1 AKNDEKLTAILD
13 DALSSCQEISFMAI
27 DNEELSEKINGKYS
41 YVLRL
46 YSSLINGQKA
56 VVTLYKIRVFF
67 DIFVL
72 DRKTPDDFETKIYL
86 QIYTHG
92 TGKRKIAIKIIQDN
106 NYETVSDDLYS
117 FYLKDLKII
126 GDHFSISTLRRDC
139 TLVLIWDIEKQSQE
153 LSEFAKKDDP
163 KPLKQFCLVDVE
175 TESDLKYLPLTSKL
189 GLTIQTMIEKY
200 CEKIGAKS
208 KNAFKAKVAIKPPEE
223 SEKDLEEKEYISGP
237 IKIKISTEENFTSSF
252 LKLPGCVLIDVWC
265 SLDSKADMP
274 YNKMWKI
281 YSEANKSSF
290 SSTARKM
297 REVANYC
304 IIDALRCQEL
314 LVKLSI
320 INDYREVAFIAYVSF
335 FDAHYC
341 ANK

>member
-153 LSEFAKKDDP
+153 LR
-163 KPLKQFCLVDVE
+163 
-175 TESDLKYLPLTSKL
+175 
-189 GLTIQTMIEKY
+189 
-200 CEKIGAKS
+200 AKS